1 LETFQSPASRKT
13 QFFVVKEHDIRLTM
27 KLVNIVHIFLITH
40 EVRFV
45 RIKERKGFRF
55 GKVKQLVMKNFL

>member
-1 LETFQSPASRKT
+1 MIL
-13 QFFVVKEHDIRLTM
+13 FFVTFVNLTKGGAFYW